1 MAELPL
7 TTQAR
12 LLRVLE
18 SGEYIKVGSSEV
30 QKTNIRV
37 VAATNK
43 NMLQAVS
50 EGKFRE
56 DLYYRL
62 STVQINIPPLRER
75 GKDVLMLVR
84 KFSNDFAE
92 KYGTPAVQFDDSA
105 RDAIMGYRW
114 PGNVRQLKNVIE
126 QISLFEAGNT
136 VDAESIKKYL
146 PQYST
151 EYKPT
156 VASAAEFSYTRER
169 EMLFKL
175 IFKMQHEIEEL
186 HGRIDAMASSGGNAI
201 PNGNRSHSLVK
212 YSGTGSYKPSPT
224 VKDVV
229 EIEDGFADK
238 DFTPTEAVA
247 TMHTSAD
254 NGDSART
261 LEDTERETIKKSL
274 ERNCGRRKKT
284 AEELNIS
291 ERTLYRKIKEYGL
304 E

>member
-1 MAELPL
+1 M
-7 TTQAR
+7 
-12 LLRVLE
+12 
-18 SGEYIKVGSSEV
+18 
-30 QKTNIRV
+30 
-37 VAATNK
+37 
-43 NMLQAVS
+43 
-50 EGKFRE
+50 
-56 DLYYRL
+56 
-62 STVQINIPPLRER
+62 
-75 GKDVLMLVR
+75 
-84 KFSNDFAE
+84 
-92 KYGTPAVQFDDSA
+92 
-105 RDAIMGYRW
+105 
-114 PGNVRQLKNVIE
+114 
-126 QISLFEAGNT
+126 
-136 VDAESIKKYL
+136 
-146 PQYST
+146 
-151 EYKPT
+151 
-156 VASAAEFSYTRER
+156 ASAAEFSYTRER

-186 HGRIDAMASSGGNAI
+186 HGRIDEMAGSGGNAN

-229 EIEDGFADK
+229 EIEDGFADE